1 VLPADDVA
9 FLEAKG
15 YAFEATAEGGFT
27 CLVIHGYPLPPGYRP
42 QRADLLLR
50 LPGGWPDAAPDMF
63 WMDPPVT
70 YTDGRSPLQTQ
81 RSEQYLGRT
90 WQRFSRHLPA
100 GAWRAGDGLETW
112 MSTIRDMLCNEA
124 PR

>member
-1 VLPADDVA
+1 VLPTDDVA

-15 YAFEATAEGGFT
+15 HAYKVTAEGGFT
-27 CLVIHGYPLPPGYRP
+27 CLVIQDYLLPPGYRP
-42 QRADLLLR
+42 ERSDLLLR

-70 YTDGRSPLQTQ
+70 YLDGRSPLQTQ

-90 WQRFSRHLPA
+90 WQRFSRHLPG

-112 MSTIRDMLCNEA
+112 INKIRDVLCSEA